1 VKVILFGASGMV
13 GQGVL
18 RECLLDPDVASV
30 LLIGRSATGLRD
42 VKVREIAHKD
52 IGDLTAIEGEVSGYD
67 ACFFCLGVS
76 SVGMTEAD
84 YRRITY
90 DLTIGAAATLVRLN
104 PSMTFIYVSGMG
116 TDGTERGG
124 TMWARVKGATENA
137 LLRMPFKGAYMF
149 RPAGIQPM
157 NGERPR
163 ARGAQIV
170 IGALGPFMPLLLRFW
185 PKYMTTTE
193 RIGRAMLIAAKRGAP
208 KRVLESSDINLLA
221 GDSVDYQAGLKPGA
235 S

>member
-1 VKVILFGASGMV
+1 LFGASGMV

-18 RECLLDPDVASV
+18 RECLLDRDVEAV
-30 LLIGRSATGLRD
+30 LLIGRSASGRHD
-42 VKVREIAHKD
+42 AKIREIVHKD
-52 IGDLTAIEGEVSGYD
+52 IGNLTAIEGEVSGYD

-76 SVGMTEAD
+76 SVGMTEPE
-84 YRRITY
+84 YKRITY
-90 DLTIGAAATLVRLN
+90 DLTIGAATTLARVN

-116 TDGTERGG
+116 TDGTERGS

-137 LLRMPFKGAYMF
+137 LLVMPFKAAYMF

-157 NGERPR
+157 HGERPR

-170 IGALGPFMPLLLRFW
+170 IGALGPLMPLLLRLW

-193 RIGRAMLIAAKRGAP
+193 RIGRAMLIAAKSGAP
-208 KRVLESSDINLLA
+208 KNVLESLDINLLA
-221 GDSVDYQAGLKPGA
+221 AG
-235 S
+235 